1 MSTEARDYRPTIF
14 LPTTEFPMRAGL
26 PQKEKEI
33 LEGWGETIL
42 YKKIRAAS
50 KDKPKWV
57 MHDGPPY
64 ANGQMHIG
72 HSLNNILKDF
82 MVRSKQMAGFDVDFI
97 PGWDCHGLP
106 IEWKVEEEFRN
117 QGRDKKEVSPVEF
130 RGACRKFAQKWV
142 DIQKEGRI
150 RMGVIGDWDN
160 PYLTMNYSSEAVIEN
175 EFHKVVSSGLVFRG
189 SKPIMWS
196 PVERT
201 SLAEA
206 EVEYQE
212 KASPAIWVKFPIVNM
227 WRCEVQG
234 GSDLNWISVPVED
247 YDPELVN
254 ASVVIWTTTP
264 WTIPANRAI
273 SYNSSIN
280 YGLFEVERVEEGLEF
295 VPFAKIGE
303 RMVLALEL
311 ALEVMTAA
319 KVTSYKLIK
328 ELRPRE
334 ICSCTHPLK
343 LWEDAINPPPF
354 TEEGDRAQRGG
365 GGTPPPNQTNSNSA
379 TDAPPPSAL
388 RTATSSVNGGGLPY
402 SFLVPMLAGDHVTDD
417 AGTGFVHTAPSH
429 GTDDYLV
436 WMKNGLPQSEIPF
449 TVDEEGRLTKEAPGF
464 EGALIMRIEGNA
476 KDIGKEGDANP
487 RVIEALK
494 STGNLLAMGRLKHQY
509 PHSWRSKA
517 PLIYRNTPQWFI
529 AMDKPVAHLGGK
541 TLRQVAMAEIDKV
554 DWGNEASKARI
565 STLVRERPDWLISR
579 QRAWGVPLAIFVHK
593 ETLEVLKDEEVN
605 ARIIAAMNEAGADA
619 WYSMDAQYFL
629 GDKYKAQDYE
639 QVQDILDVWFD
650 SGCTH
655 AFTLESRPTLPR
667 PANMYLEGLD
677 QHRGWFQS
685 SLLESCA
692 TRGAAPYKQVRTHGF
707 TVDDKGRKMSKSMG
721 NGMEPQDIADKNGI
735 EILRILF
742 AAADY
747 TQELALGKTM
757 IDQASEVY
765 RKLRNSVRYMMA
777 VTSDFAVEDTVSYN
791 DLPLLEKWLLARAA
805 EVQAKVIAEYEDYNF
820 KAALSAIADF
830 ANLDLS
836 AFYVDVRKDALYCD
850 PVNSQKRRAAQTV
863 LKDLFG
869 RFLTWLAPI
878 CPFTTE
884 EAWLTQNPNGESIH
898 LQVWQEIP
906 KAWHN
911 DAALSRMAKLRDL
924 RKVVTGALELE
935 RAQKTIGS
943 SLEAAPKVYISNQDI
958 ENAIGNEDIAELC
971 ITSGIEIL
979 FSPSPNDCYTNEDV
993 DGVGVEFVRA
1003 TGIKCK
1009 RSWKY
1014 FDPKTAHKDFPD
1026 ITPRDAEAV
1035 IYWESLQD

>member
-1 MSTEARDYRPTIF
+1 MSTESRDYRPTIF
-14 LPTTEFPMRAGL
+14 LPTTDFPMRAGL

-82 MVRSKQMAGFDVDFI
+82 MVRSRQMAGFDVDFI

-117 QGRDKKEVSPVEF
+117 QGRDKKDVSAVEF

-142 DIQKEGRI
+142 DIQKQGRI
-150 RMGVIGDWDN
+150 RMGVVGDWDN

-175 EFHKVVSSGLVFRG
+175 EFHKVVASGLVFRG

-212 KASPAIWVKFPIVNM
+212 KTSPTIWVKFKILLGEYEGN
-227 WRCEVQG
+227 
-234 GSDLNWISVPVED
+234 
-247 YDPELVN
+247 
-254 ASVVIWTTTP
+254 SVVIWTTTP

-273 SYNSSIN
+273 SYSPKIE
-280 YGLFEVERVEEGLEF
+280 YGLYQVDALEEGLEF
-295 VPFAKIGE
+295 IPFAQIGE
-303 RMVLALEL
+303 KLILADKL
-311 ALEVMTAA
+311 AETIFASA
-319 KVTSYKLIK
+319 KVAKYTR
-328 ELRPRE
+328 LREVDPKGMV
-334 ICSCTHPLK
+334 CAHPLEN
-343 LWEDAINPPPF
+343 W
-354 TEEGDRAQRGG
+354 
-365 GGTPPPNQTNSNSA
+365 
-379 TDAPPPSAL
+379 
-388 RTATSSVNGGGLPY
+388 SVANGGYG
-402 SFLVPMLAGDHVTDD
+402 FNVPMLAGDHVTDD

-436 WMKNGLPQSEIPF
+436 WMKNGLPQSDIPF

-464 EGALIMRIEGNA
+464 EGALIMRLEGTA
-476 KDIGKEGDANP
+476 KDIGKEGDANL

-494 STGNLLAMGRLKHQY
+494 SCGNLLAMGRLKHQY

-529 AMDKPVAHLGGK
+529 AMDKPVAHLDGK
-541 TLRQVAMAEIDKV
+541 TLREVAMTEIDKV

-593 ETLEVLKDEEVN
+593 ETLEVLKDEDVN
-605 ARIIAAMNEAGADA
+605 ARIIAAMNETGADA

-707 TVDDKGRKMSKSMG
+707 TVDEKGHKMSKSMG

-765 RKLRNSVRYMMA
+765 RKLRNSIRYMMA
-777 VTSDFAVEDTVSYN
+777 VTSDFSAKDAVSYE

-850 PVNSQKRRAAQTV
+850 PINSKKRRAAQTV
-863 LKDLFG
+863 LNDLFA

-884 EAWLTQNPNGESIH
+884 EAWLVQNPNGDSIH
-898 LQVWQEIP
+898 LEVWQEIP
-906 KAWHN
+906 KEWHN

-943 SLEAAPKVYISNQDI
+943 SLEAAPKVYISNEDI
-958 ENAIGNEDIAELC
+958 KGAIIEEDIAELC
-971 ITSGIEIL
+971 ITSGIEIEL
-979 FSPSPNDCYTNEDV
+979 SQSPEGCYTNEDV
-993 DGVGVEFVRA
+993 EGVGVEFIRA
-1003 TGIKCK
+1003 EGIKCK

-1026 ITPRDAEAV
+1026 ITPRDAQAVLVWEA
-1035 IYWESLQD
+1035 QNF